1 MITIRKAEKA
11 DIQTIEELYAELEK
25 DAVYY
30 QPEHFVMSENGSRAK
45 YTGDILESDTQI
57 MLVAEDSGSVIGFA
71 HVTLQ
76 KAKAF
81 PCLKPQ
87 CNSYLQDLVVT
98 EKYRSK
104 GIGTMLIDAAKQ
116 YSIDSGAE
124 FMRTQVF
131 PMNEDGMRFYIRNG
145 FSKTMITIECPL
157 DL

>member
-1 MITIRKAEKA
+1 MITIRSANREDVTEIEK
-11 DIQTIEELYAELEK
+11 LYAELEK

-30 QPEHFVMSENGSRAK
+30 QPEHFVMSPKGSRTK
-45 YTGDILESDTQI
+45 LTEGILESDTQI
-57 MLVAEDSGSVIGFA
+57 MLVAEDCGRIIGFA

-87 CNSYLQDLVVT
+87 CNIYLQDLVVT

-116 YSIDSGAE
+116 YGIDKGAE

-131 PMNEDGMRFYIRNG
+131 PMNEDGLRFYQRNG
-145 FSKTMITIECPL
+145 FFLKMLTIESPL
-157 DL
+157 T